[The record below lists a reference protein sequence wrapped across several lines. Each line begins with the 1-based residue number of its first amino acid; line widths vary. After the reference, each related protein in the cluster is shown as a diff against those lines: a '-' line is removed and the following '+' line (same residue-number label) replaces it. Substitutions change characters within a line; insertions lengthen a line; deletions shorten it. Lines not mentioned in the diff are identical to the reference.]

1 MAKNKKKGK
10 KSPQNYEVGYCKPPE
25 QYKWKKGCPSPNP
38 KGRPKKIRTLKEA
51 LQVSFNKEVNGR
63 DENGE
68 VYFGIGVGNA
78 HYGKNGIMFSS
89 CDHEG
94 KAFMTTANPVTND
107 HSNRMAEQEILIKKF
122 AGLINN
128 LNKIEDQVIAAFNE
142 ITDIEAETA
151 SSIVFVDDTANVS
164 IDNAIFED
172 ICAPSNPP
180 TTEGEM

>member
-68 VYFGIGVGNA
+68 VKKITCLEALATKTIADAIAKDGPTRRMLYRQDLFNLMSKDQDLEFDEDEQRLVEIEKD
-78 HYGKNGIMFSS
+78 YGELLRKW
-89 CDHEG
+89 
-94 KAFMTTANPVTND
+94 
-107 HSNRMAEQEILIKKF
+107 
-122 AGLINN
+122 
-128 LNKIEDQVIAAFNE
+128 
-142 ITDIEAETA
+142 AETPVKIRDA
-151 SSIVFVDDTANVS
+151 MTNLMREQLRDYSTEKVRKENENV
-164 IDNAIFED
+164 
-172 ICAPSNPP
+172 
-180 TTEGEM
+180 

>member
-68 VYFGIGVGNA
+68 VKKITCLEALATKTIADAIAKDGPTRRMLYRQDLLNLTSKEPELEFTEDDHRLVEIEKD
-78 HYGKNGIMFSS
+78 YGELLRKWA
-89 CDHEG
+89 ETPE
-94 KAFMTTANPVTND
+94 KVREAMTNLM
-107 HSNRMAEQEILIKKF
+107 REQLQEIT
-122 AGLINN
+122 
-128 LNKIEDQVIAAFNE
+128 NE
-142 ITDIEAETA
+142 KLRKE
-151 SSIVFVDDTANVS
+151 N
-164 IDNAIFED
+164 
-172 ICAPSNPP
+172 
-180 TTEGEM
+180 